1 MSSRRIAAQV
11 LFISLTLLLLLCGC
25 FSIPFIGKKG
35 PSGSLQNAER
45 EFARENIFIGYDGEG
60 RKIVELR
67 LVKQQIG
74 KDGLLIT
81 SRLFPT
87 ENFKVRNIFRGLRS
101 INYYP
106 IERRFHRLELKSGR
120 RKVKTKVKVN
130 LEVRDQKPLDALFE
144 HSGEYR
150 LLPDTIDM
158 IDLKFQDVKR
168 WRRISPDSLGEWY
181 AEKENYLEELD
192 RRQRRSD
199 LVESYRRRLRR
210 DYTQTYNQYDS
221 LYVTTNNTYV
231 YLEKEVSSEILF
243 VMNSGERID
252 YGVSDGLWVEIPLE
266 DTVYTPMLEL
276 RRQRNLTRWQTQRQA
291 ARSGRRTTAPATG
304 AAGSSETEIDTTLK
318 NTAYV
323 LDVMVQP
330 SYRQAVAWEM
340 EMMQRPADVP
350 LFGQILQDREKERQA
365 RLDSIVQARVDSLA
379 RLKAQADSVLRAQQA
394 ADSIKAA
401 VTDSIAAAG
410 DTSGARKAVPA
421 ASQTQPP
428 ANAAPPGGTPPGQP
442 AAGTGVDSTAAK
454 APAAIH
460 TDSLR
465 KSPADSVAKAP
476 PAGNTAKKDDASAP
490 PAADSTAAR
499 APGSP

>member
-1 MSSRRIAAQV
+1 MFRRRITAQI
-11 LFISLTLLLLLCGC
+11 LFSGLTILLLFCGC

-45 EFARENIFIGYDGEG
+45 EFARENVFIGYDGDG

-67 LVKQQIG
+67 LVKQQVS
-74 KDGLLIT
+74 KDGLVVT

-106 IERRFHRLELKSGR
+106 IERRFHRLELKAGR
-120 RKVKTKVKVN
+120 RKIKTKVKVN
-130 LEVRDQKPLDALFE
+130 LEVKDQKPLDALFE
-144 HSGEYR
+144 HSGEFR

-168 WRRISPDSLGEWY
+168 WGRMSPDSLSEWY
-181 AEKENYLEELD
+181 ADKENYLEELD

-231 YLEKEVSSEILF
+231 YLEKDVSSEILF

-266 DTVYTPMLEL
+266 DTVYSPMLEI
-276 RRQRNLTRWQTQRQA
+276 RRQRNLTRWRAQRQA
-291 ARSGRRTTAPATG
+291 ARSGRRTTAAP
-304 AAGSSETEIDTTLK
+304 AAGAGTSETEIDTTLK

-340 EMMQRPADVP
+340 ETMQRPADVR
-350 LFGQILQDREKERQA
+350 LFAQILQDREKERQA

-379 RLKAQADSVLRAQQA
+379 RIQARADSILKAQQIADSLKAAA
-394 ADSIKAA
+394 ADSL
-401 VTDSIAAAG
+401 TAAA
-410 DTSGARKAVPA
+410 DTSGARNKPPA
-421 ASQTQPP
+421 ASRAQAA
-428 ANAAPPGGTPPGQP
+428 ANAAPADGTQPGQP
-442 AAGTGVDSTAAK
+442 SGVTGPDSAAAK
-454 APAAIH
+454 ARPAAR

-465 KSPADSVAKAP
+465 RASADSIPKSP
-476 PAGNTAKKDDASAP
+476 PAAVPAKKDSASAP
-490 PAADSTAAR
+490 QAADSTASR
-499 APGSP
+499 PPGSP